1 MSELKRLKRA
11 YTERME
17 NNLIPESNLNRKRRG
32 YMYSLGCK
40 SKQGG
45 VEWAHSHRRA
55 FRELQEL
62 KQHEEGISA
71 GKGPVSGVR
80 PK

>member
-1 MSELKRLKRA
+1 M
-11 YTERME
+11 
-17 NNLIPESNLNRKRRG
+17 IPESNLNRMRRIYVQPG
-32 YMYSLGCK
+32 VGCK
-40 SKQGG
+40 SKQSG

-55 FRELQEL
+55 FRELPEL
-62 KQHEEGISA
+62 KQQEEGISA

>member
-1 MSELKRLKRA
+1 M
-11 YTERME
+11 
-17 NNLIPESNLNRKRRG
+17 IPESNLNRKRRIYVQPG
-32 YMYSLGCK
+32 MGCK

-62 KQHEEGISA
+62 KQHEQGISA
-71 GKGPVSGVR
+71 GKGPVSGAR